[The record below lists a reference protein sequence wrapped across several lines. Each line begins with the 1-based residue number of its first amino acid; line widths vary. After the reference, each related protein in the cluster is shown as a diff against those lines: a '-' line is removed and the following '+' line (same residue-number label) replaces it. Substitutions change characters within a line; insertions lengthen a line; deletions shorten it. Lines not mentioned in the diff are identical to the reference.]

1 MPLPLGISALAFFG
15 SAFIA
20 LGIAKEFGGVDLLPV
35 STGAIRNASIRA
47 TPLFSI
53 FCFIIMVAMFSIPG
67 NGFAKFGM
75 GSGMGMARLPMAET
89 FDHQYL
95 F

>member
-20 LGIAKEFGGVDLLPV
+20 LGIAKEFGGVVPV

-75 GSGMGMARLPMAET
+75 GSGMGMA
-89 FDHQYL
+89 
-95 F
+95 